1 MPSPDT
7 DQGRDPLRLA
17 IFLHNQV
24 IGTQAS
30 SLSRSFRTTSLT
42 LDHPLSLTFAAVALV
57 ALPVFVQAPLVRL
70 APMLSAM
77 ITLPLACAAL
87 LLQRRGSVL
96 GSDLG
101 GLLVGFSGS
110 WLAGSLFWGWLRSH
124 PLLHLPVEACLV
136 PLALGGLSGRWRL
149 AASFY
154 LASLAGT
161 AATDAGI
168 ALTGLMP
175 LWPRVITAS
184 ITDAPV
190 LLQEAAQHLLQPANL
205 LWLVALAAMLVWI
218 CRTLWQ
224 RGDTASRVAAA
235 TLAATLGVD
244 GIFAGASLLA
254 PRLSGLV

>member
-1 MPSPDT
+1 MPASDT
-7 DQGRDPLRLA
+7 GIGCDPLRLA

-24 IGTQAS
+24 NGTQAS
-30 SLSRSFRTTSLT
+30 TFLRSSRTGSLA
-42 LDHPLSLTFAAVALV
+42 LDHQRSLTFAAVALV

-70 APMLSAM
+70 APMLATM
-77 ITLPLACAAL
+77 ITLPLACAAV
-87 LLQRRGSVL
+87 LLQRRASPLFG
-96 GSDLG
+96 DLG
-101 GLLVGFSGS
+101 GLLTGFSGS

-124 PLLHLPVEACLV
+124 PLLHLPVEAFLL
-136 PLALGGLSGRWRL
+136 PLALGGFSGRWRL
-149 AASFY
+149 AATFY

-175 LWPRVITAS
+175 LWPDVITAS

-205 LWLVALAAMLVWI
+205 LWLAALAAMLVWI
-218 CRTLWQ
+218 SHNLWQ
-224 RGDTASRVAAA
+224 RGDTAGRVAAA
-235 TLAATLGVD
+235 TLAATLAID
-244 GIFAGASLLA
+244 GIFAAASLLA